1 MQILHLRAL
10 DQPQLVVWLERKKD
24 KYVSPQIQNEILGVM
39 GTTVLREIAS
49 AIRHA
54 QYFALMA
61 DEATDLSNKGQVVI
75 CFRSVNE
82 EIQCHEDVVGLY
94 QVESIKSDSIV
105 EVLKDTMLC
114 LNLSIS
120 DCLGQCYDGAAN
132 MTDVQNGVATQVSR
146 EEPCALLSHCYGHA
160 LNLAASN
167 TVKQNKILR
176 DTLDTAFEI
185 SKLLRFPP
193 CRDAQFAKLKDEIA
207 PGTPGFRTLC
217 PTRWTVRA
225 TSLQSILD
233 NYSVFQALWEDVKEV
248 ATDPEIRARVIGAD
262 ATMNQFDFLFGL
274 ASGERLMKH
283 IDNLSRTL
291 QAPSLTASKG
301 QEIPELARH
310 SCASEQMMPL
320 TCSGRKCGQCR
331 RNLV

>member
-1 MQILHLRAL
+1 MPSSQSSRMKLPREL
-10 DQPQLVVWLERKKD
+10 
-24 KYVSPQIQNEILGVM
+24 LGF
-39 GTTVLREIAS
+39 TIC
-49 AIRHA
+49 A
-54 QYFALMA
+54 QCI
-61 DEATDLSNKGQVVI
+61 G
-75 CFRSVNE
+75 
-82 EIQCHEDVVGLY
+82 
-94 QVESIKSDSIV
+94 
-105 EVLKDTMLC
+105 
-114 LNLSIS
+114 
-120 DCLGQCYDGAAN
+120 
-132 MTDVQNGVATQVSR
+132 
-146 EEPCALLSHCYGHA
+146 
-160 LNLAASN
+160 
-167 TVKQNKILR
+167 
-176 DTLDTAFEI
+176 
-185 SKLLRFPP
+185 
-193 CRDAQFAKLKDEIA
+193 QFAQHLFKASWI
-207 PGTPGFRTLC
+207 
-217 PTRWTVRA
+217 
-225 TSLQSILD
+225 